1 MSEPSHKLQAVRRYN
16 QSGVTT
22 MSRPRLALVNYD
34 LLRELCDSC
43 RAETFHFVPK
53 GAPAAAARCRKCGDH
68 GTLADVSDTSIIRLV
83 TTSTGEVVI
92 VPMISR

>member
-1 MSEPSHKLQAVRRYN
+1 
-16 QSGVTT
+16 

-34 LLRELCDSC
+34 LLRELCENC

-53 GAPAAAARCRKCGDH
+53 GAPAAPTRCRKCGDH
-68 GTLADVSDTSIIRLV
+68 GKLADVSDTSIIRLV

-92 VPMISR
+92 VPMIAR